1 MASKEFSGEMPP
13 QRLFLGAQMM
23 MKAKVKCFWYAVCWT
38 GCLEIYWGAEIVKWI
53 FEMKQS
59 YQRAGKLE
67 CTVKTNFMSL
77 PQCFQLCS
85 GFTADNVNIHIYVCI
100 SSVLNINLSLE
111 KRPLSWPLK
120 TALVTALV
128 NQSGI
133 SHGSEQESI
142 SCHQHEIR

>member
-1 MASKEFSGEMPP
+1 
-13 QRLFLGAQMM
+13 
-23 MKAKVKCFWYAVCWT
+23 
-38 GCLEIYWGAEIVKWI
+38 
-53 FEMKQS
+53 MKQS

-111 KRPLSWPLK
+111 KK
-120 TALVTALV
+120 TFIMTPKNSLGNCIGQPTRY
-128 NQSGI
+128 QPW
-133 SHGSEQESI
+133 
-142 SCHQHEIR
+142 